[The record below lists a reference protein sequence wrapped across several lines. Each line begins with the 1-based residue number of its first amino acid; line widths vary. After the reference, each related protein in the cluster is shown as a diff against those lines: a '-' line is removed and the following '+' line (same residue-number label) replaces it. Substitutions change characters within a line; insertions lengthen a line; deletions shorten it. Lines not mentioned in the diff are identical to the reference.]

1 MQSPREPV
9 PWAMSLL
16 PSSRLSVGLLG
27 PAGSCL
33 VGAAWGPLPVSQC
46 GTRAGQG
53 KWLPRRGSPPQVPSC
68 HGTLALPV
76 TPAAQGGGF
85 CLVRKD
91 RWLIHHPGASHEDP
105 SASEPQGTAEHG
117 CRTQQSQ
124 MCSQSCCPLKCHLR
138 SRGSPLL
145 AERGQPH
152 GTHATGF
159 FQFQFIM
166 FRWFPEARD
175 PPSQEDP
182 ASPPWRPLC
191 LPSVDWRRAALCL
204 WKQRALQE
212 LLKQEGL
219 QVGPAVPLWDTCYTQ
234 PEVLRLVP
242 VDVWSCP
249 RI

>member
-1 MQSPREPV
+1 MLDS
-9 PWAMSLL
+9 WA
-16 PSSRLSVGLLG
+16 LLG
-27 PAGSCL
+27 AALS
-33 VGAAWGPLPVSQC
+33 GAAWGPLPRFHSV
-46 GTRAGQG
+46 GQG
-53 KWLPRRGSPPQVPSC
+53 QVRGSGFPEEEARLN
-68 HGTLALPV
+68 GTLALPV
-76 TPAAQGGGF
+76 TPAAQGRGF

-91 RWLIHHPGASHEDP
+91 RWLIHHPGASHTDP
-105 SASEPQGTAEHG
+105 SASKPQGTAEHG
-117 CRTQQSQ
+117 CRTQWPQ
-124 MCSQSCCPLKCHLR
+124 MCGQSCCPLKCHLR
-138 SRGSPLL
+138 SRGSPLP
-145 AERGQPH
+145 AECGQPH
-152 GTHATGF
+152 STHATGL

-219 QVGPAVPLWDTCYTQ
+219 QVGPAVPPWDTCYTQ
-234 PEVLRLVP
+234 REVLRLVP

>member
-16 PSSRLSVGLLG
+16 LSSRLSVGLLG
-27 PAGSCL
+27 PARSCL

-91 RWLIHHPGASHEDP
+91 RWLIHHPGASHADP

-117 CRTQQSQ
+117 CRTQQPQ
-124 MCSQSCCPLKCHLR
+124 MCGQSCCPLKCHLR

-152 GTHATGF
+152 STHATGF

-191 LPSVDWRRAALCL
+191 LPSVDWRRAALSL

-212 LLKQEGL
+212 LLKQEGI
-219 QVGPAVPLWDTCYTQ
+219 QVGPAVPLWDTCYTH
-234 PEVLRLVP
+234 EVLRLVP